1 MAQRWDDWR
10 DYLTLQERMN
20 KLFEETARRREQDA
34 GGARGG
40 DDELEHADWSPAADV
55 YETERE
61 FVIELDL
68 PGIERKGLEVSL
80 SDNRLTVRGERPA
93 PADLQARRGH
103 KRPFGR
109 FLSAFGPL
117 PPNVEQKSVAA
128 EYKDG
133 VLRLRLPKRA
143 EQKKG
148 RIKIAVS

>member
-10 DYLTLQERMN
+10 DYLALQERMN
-20 KLFEETARRREQDA
+20 RLVEEEARRQGPQAA
-34 GGARGG
+34 GGRGG
-40 DDELEHADWSPAADV
+40 ELEHADWTPAADV

-61 FVIELDL
+61 YVVELDL
-68 PGIERKGLEVSL
+68 PGIERQALEVSL
-80 SDNRLTVRGERPA
+80 NDNRLTVRGERPA
-93 PADLQARRGH
+93 PADVTAPRGQ

-109 FLSAFGPL
+109 FLSTFGPL
-117 PPNVEQKSVAA
+117 PQSVDQKSIAA

-148 RIKIAVS
+148 RIRINVS